1 MILSIRNKLLI
12 AAALSVLMLAASAP
26 AAIAKPNEFDTIVRH
41 LETKY
46 QAKKVHVP
54 FMWLA
59 RFAVAVVHPAG
70 VKSFKVTLFENLK
83 FSRDTLDK
91 EMQEVMRDAFS
102 PEWVP
107 ILRVRS
113 RDGQQVYMN
122 MREAGSNVKITM
134 VTIDKDQA
142 AVIRATF
149 DPDRLVDF
157 LDNPKI
163 FGISLGDREP
173 ASDTP
178 EKPKEE
184 PVKENNKED

>member
-1 MILSIRNKLLI
+1 MTSSIKKKLLI
-12 AAALSVLMLAASAP
+12 AAALSVLMLAASVP

-83 FSRDTLDK
+83 FSRDTLDE

-102 PEWVP
+102 PDWVP

-149 DPDRLVDF
+149 NPDKLVDF

-163 FGISLGDREP
+163 FGISLGDRES

-178 EKPKEE
+178 ETPKKEPAEENKEE
-184 PVKENNKED
+184 N